1 MFSMRNAVDAR
12 KRRKLKKAK
21 KFSMATVKKWISD
34 LPFELTK
41 DQLSSID
48 DILYDLKSTNVM
60 FRLVQGDVGCGK
72 TIVAQIS
79 MYANQLAGYQS
90 ALLAPTEILARQHVD
105 NMHKLGL
112 DATLYVSSLPAKEK
126 KEVLTKLENG
136 EILKWQYLKNFKDD
150 EFDRKLQVWL

>member
-1 MFSMRNAVDAR
+1 
-12 KRRKLKKAK
+12 
-21 KFSMATVKKWISD
+21 
-34 LPFELTK
+34 
-41 DQLSSID
+41 
-48 DILYDLKSTNVM
+48 M

-112 DATLYVSSLPAKEK
+112 DAT
-126 KEVLTKLENG
+126 
-136 EILKWQYLKNFKDD
+136 
-150 EFDRKLQVWL
+150 